1 MYSRRLVIRKLVRT
15 KLSEHDNSR
24 SMVLSHVYQQAQ
36 SCHVH
41 LSEKCMW
48 KQKYLLVLQH
58 FRKEKLSN
66 FLNLAR
72 HFHGCW
78 TILVLSSAS
87 VLHPHLQRAGMLV
100 LVEMDSWRASVPVSV
115 YLDSR
120 RSAVLFL
127 CLWAEL
133 CDHIVLSFLSSSY
146 FQNSVSLEYRSRRI
160 VKCAIHKYKW
170 QNTSFH
176 CKHQLNT
183 THVSC
188 THVVN
193 RQACVPRYV
202 QCQCSGTWKQ
212 TCIL

>member
-1 MYSRRLVIRKLVRT
+1 MYSRRLVSRKFVWT

-87 VLHPHLQRAGMLV
+87 VLHPHLQRAGMVV

-120 RSAVLFL
+120 RSAVLFYACGRSFVTIL
-127 CLWAEL
+127 FWAFWALHIFKTAFLWNISHEEL
-133 CDHIVLSFLSSSY
+133 
-146 FQNSVSLEYRSRRI
+146 
-160 VKCAIHKYKW
+160 
-170 QNTSFH
+170 
-176 CKHQLNT
+176 LNVQYT
-183 THVSC
+183 NINDRTHFS
-188 THVVN
+188 T
-193 RQACVPRYV
+193 A
-202 QCQCSGTWKQ
+202 S
-212 TCIL
+212 IS